1 MRQSAEKEEVSALA
15 QVGTSARHR
24 GAGRGQEM
32 TKGHCASR
40 RDGGLQTPGSGSCHL
55 RLERQDVTSAVVFT
69 AHRH

>member
-1 MRQSAEKEEVSALA
+1 
-15 QVGTSARHR
+15 
-24 GAGRGQEM
+24 M